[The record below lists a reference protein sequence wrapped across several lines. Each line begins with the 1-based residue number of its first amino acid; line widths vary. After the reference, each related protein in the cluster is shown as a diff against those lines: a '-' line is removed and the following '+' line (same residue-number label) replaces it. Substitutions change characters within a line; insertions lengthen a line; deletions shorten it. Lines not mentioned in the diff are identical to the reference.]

1 MAVVLAT
8 SGWLQNSLTRR
19 SLADAGITDDGD
31 GLTMALGLRD
41 PPVPE
46 DEVDARLTSDD
57 RGQAGRQWPSGP
69 RIGSLS
75 RPGYLVDF
83 NPAGKTLDGPGAKAL
98 QGKPSAGEGSRV
110 MAHHRGA
117 RGCLGLK
124 TCGEID
130 SLPYRAELGNA
141 AAYEFRPDQHQT
153 RMDADF
159 GRQRYI
165 RTVPYV
171 GFQILQPLEKLQR
184 CANCALGVIFMRHR
198 ITEIDDD
205 AITLKL
211 SHEPAKS
218 LHYRQGKVLVTALK
232 QAKIF
237 RVKLLGQGR
246 VSDQVDKDAGEIAPF
261 GHQVR
266 RLGPASHWMVPWTG

>member
-1 MAVVLAT
+1 MHEQLVTIHLNGRGVGDLRMAAKLPDEA
-8 SGWLQNSLTRR
+8 

-153 RMDADF
+153 RMDADS

-184 CANCALGVIFMRHR
+184 CANCALGVIFMICRKAKENAAVLPKP
-198 ITEIDDD
+198 TSAAACEI
-205 AITLKL
+205 KR
-211 SHEPAKS
+211 PADS
-218 LHYRQGKVLVTALK
+218 
-232 QAKIF
+232 
-237 RVKLLGQGR
+237 
-246 VSDQVDKDAGEIAPF
+246 
-261 GHQVR
+261 
-266 RLGPASHWMVPWTG
+266 